1 MKKFFLLLLVMAFCL
16 FVVSGAVAGD
26 EKAKAT
32 SINGWVSETG
42 CATKHAAAGGEA
54 CVKKCIEKG
63 AKMAFVSDA
72 DKSVWGVDNPEALAG
87 HEGHHVTIQAHV
99 DKEKKSVHV
108 ESVAMM
114 AEK

>member
-1 MKKFFLLLLVMAFCL
+1 MKKLFVVLLVMSLAL
-16 FVVSGAVAGD
+16 FVVGAGASDKG
-26 EKAKAT
+26 KT
-32 SINGWVSETG
+32 SNINGWVSETG

-72 DKSVWGVDNPEALAG
+72 DKSVWMVENPDALAG
-87 HEGHHVTIQAHV
+87 HEGHHVTIAAHV
-99 DKEKKSVHV
+99 DAKAKSVHV
-108 ESVAMM
+108 ASVTMM

>member
-1 MKKFFLLLLVMAFCL
+1 MKKLFLVLLVMSLAL
-16 FVVSGAVAGD
+16 FVVAAGASD
-26 EKAKAT
+26 KAKAT

-63 AKMAFVSDA
+63 AKMAFVFDA

-87 HEGHHVTIQAHV
+87 HEGHHVTIAAHV
-99 DKEKKSVHV
+99 DAKAKSVHV
-108 ESVAMM
+108 TSVTMM

>member
-1 MKKFFLLLLVMAFCL
+1 MKKLFLVLLVMALCL
-16 FVVSGAVAGD
+16 FVVSAFAGD
-26 EKAKAT
+26 KAKAT

-42 CATKHAAAGGEA
+42 CATKHAGAGGEA

>member
-1 MKKFFLLLLVMAFCL
+1 MKKLFLVLLVMALAL
-16 FVVSGAVAGD
+16 FVVSASAGD
-26 EKAKAT
+26 KAKAS

-42 CATKHAAAGGEA
+42 CATKHVAAGGEA

-63 AKMAFVSDA
+63 AKMAFVSDE
-72 DKSVWGVDNPEALAG
+72 DKSVWGVDNPDALAG

-108 ESVAMM
+108 ESVAMV

>member
-1 MKKFFLLLLVMAFCL
+1 MKKLFAVLLVMALAL

-32 SINGWVSETG
+32 SINGWVIESG
-42 CATKHAAAGGEA
+42 CATKHAGPGGEA

-63 AKMAFVSDA
+63 AKMVFVSDE
-72 DKSVWGVDNPEALAG
+72 DKGVWGVDNPEALAG